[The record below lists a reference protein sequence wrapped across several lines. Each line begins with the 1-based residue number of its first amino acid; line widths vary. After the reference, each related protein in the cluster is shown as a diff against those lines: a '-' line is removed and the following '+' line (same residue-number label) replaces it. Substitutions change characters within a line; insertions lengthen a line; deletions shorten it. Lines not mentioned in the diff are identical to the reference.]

1 MKLISSL
8 ILLAF
13 FVGTTALADK
23 VVIPWEKDMG
33 KDYIQ
38 SFVDNHPEDTTF
50 ILEAG
55 VYRMQSVVPKD
66 GDIFEGED
74 GAVMNGAMLL
84 LPSKWIQTKI
94 EGVKYWYYQFDDQEP
109 DPNGG
114 ILHGECTSCT
124 DEFLDQNVS
133 SNDTLLDNN
142 AKAIDEVNRKRREL
156 VDHELGS
163 DNKVLASIYFKL
175 PCIYPRNLYRTASG
189 ASDSD
194 SKVMLRKKEG
204 PAGLKIGEWYYDEGK
219 RRAYISEK
227 EKPSSDVFELGMTTF
242 AFGYAAPTSPEKYIS
257 SSFPY
262 YDSHEGKSFAMRNN
276 ERPDIYSPEDPYAYK
291 PKNVTIKNIVVEKY
305 ANPPQTGAIGFHRS
319 GLDWHVKNCEVRF
332 NHGAGIKFRGKAIV
346 KNNYVHHNGQSG
358 ILCGDGN
365 TKAANGGYHDVLQT
379 AAAETKAQVGLR
391 EYGWNGGYAGKGAIV
406 EWNTIQY
413 NKLPAIGIKWGWE
426 GGGTKFSQ
434 ADDLHVSHNKVQHNY
449 GAGLWSDFSYKTTYY
464 ESNIVEDNDA
474 TGILIETSLDTI
486 VEKNSVRRNGRNNP
500 EQKAMLAQITIS
512 NSPNVIVKNN
522 CIAVSG
528 PNEFGIGVWQL
539 DSRNVEG
546 DSSVDVS
553 NDKIV
558 KNTIDV
564 AEGFAFGTN
573 LEKLDKHVTDKGF
586 IMDDSKYHL
595 ANPNRAYWHFS
606 NGNLTLSEFQEKGFE
621 KTYSVDNSVNLE
633 RHCFS
638 GSALVP
644 ALQLLLLE

>member
-13 FVGTTALADK
+13 FGGTTALAGE
-23 VVIPWEKDMG
+23 VIIPWTKDMG
-33 KDYIQ
+33 KTYIQ
-38 SFVDNHPEDTTF
+38 TFVDKYPEGGTTF

-55 VYRMQSVVPKD
+55 VYRMQSVIPND
-66 GDIFEGED
+66 GDIFVGEN

-94 EGVKYWYYQFDDQEP
+94 DGVKYWYYQFDDQEP
-109 DPNGG
+109 GPNGG

-124 DEFLDQNVS
+124 DDFLKQNVS
-133 SNDTLLDNN
+133 SDDTLLDNN
-142 AKAIDEVNRKRREL
+142 ATATDEVNRTRKDL
-156 VDHELGS
+156 VADRLNSESKLLS
-163 DNKVLASIYFKL
+163 SIYFKL

-189 ASDSD
+189 VSDSD
-194 SKVMLRKKEG
+194 SEVMLRKKEG
-204 PAGLKIGEWYYDEGK
+204 PAGLEIGEWYYDESE

-227 EKPSSDVFELGMTTF
+227 PSSVVFELGMTTF
-242 AFGYAAPTSPEKYIS
+242 AFGYSAPTYPSKPTPYIHPD
-257 SSFPY
+257 FPY
-262 YDSHEGKSFAMRNN
+262 YDSKHIDFSMRNN
-276 ERPDIYSPEDPYAYK
+276 ERPDIYSLDDPYASK

-305 ANPPQTGAIGFHRS
+305 ANPPQTGAIGFHRP

-332 NHGAGIKFRGKAIV
+332 NHGGGIKFRGKAIV

-365 TKAANGGYHDVLQT
+365 SMAARGGYHPVLQE
-379 AAAETKAQVGLR
+379 AAAEPDTQVGLR

-413 NKLPAIGIKWGWE
+413 NKLPAIGIKWGWD

-434 ADDLHVSHNKVQHNY
+434 ADDLLVSHNKVQYNY
-449 GAGLWSDFSYKTTYY
+449 GPGLWSDFSYKTTYY

-474 TGILIETSLDTI
+474 TGIFIELSLDTI
-486 VEKNSVRRNGRNNP
+486 AEKNSVRRNGTNNP
-500 EQKAMLAQITIS
+500 EYKAMLAQITIS

-528 PNEFGIGVWQL
+528 PQEFGIGVWQI
-539 DSRNVEG
+539 DRNVEG
-546 DSSVDVS
+546 DESVDVS
-553 NDKIV
+553 NVKIV

-564 AEGFAFGTN
+564 AEGFAFGT
-573 LEKLDKHVTDKGF
+573 KTDEGF

-595 ANPNRAYWHFS
+595 ANPNRAYWRFES
-606 NGNLTLSEFQEKGFE
+606 NKLTLSEFQEKGFE

-633 RHCFS
+633 RHCVS
-638 GSALVP
+638 GSELVP